1 MSKKNPRSFSF
12 MPLTIRL
19 GTLGGVATPLLLR
32 GTPLPT
38 KRSETFSTAS
48 DNQSSVEISL
58 FIGESQLT
66 RNNYPI
72 GKFHLDGIPLAPK
85 SQPSIV
91 VEFSV
96 DQSCTVKV
104 KANIK
109 DGPRSTEETFIPSQ
123 DLSEDFISKVLA
135 EADSKREA
143 DDAEIRKIEA
153 VNRANTLIVKAEE
166 RLKTKSNPKLSQAIA
181 DLGLALASG
190 DSDNIREKSDVLD
203 STFTTQP
210 YDDIFGS
217 FPFGDI
223 FGTTTTKRVSNKSRK
238 AEPLQKK
245 RPVPPKQDLTST
257 INVRSLGKIFGGGTF
272 TLNPQLCFVLMP
284 FTDKFKPIYDDHI
297 KPNVIKAGLQ
307 CERAD
312 DIRGTNLITW
322 DIWEKIN
329 RARFLIAE
337 LTDRNPN
344 VFYELGLA
352 HALSKDV
359 ILLTQSMEFVPF
371 DLKSLRCIPY
381 EFTPRGMQSL
391 EKNLSATIAGLMK
404 IG

>member
-1 MSKKNPRSFSF
+1 MFEKNSYSFSF
-12 MPLTIRL
+12 LPLTIRL
-19 GTLGGVATPLLLR
+19 ETLGGVATPLLLR

-38 KRSETFSTAS
+38 KRSDTFTTAS

-58 FIGESQLT
+58 FIGESELT
-66 RNNYPI
+66 RNDNLL
-72 GKFHLDGIPLAPK
+72 GKFLLDGIPPAPK
-85 SQPSIV
+85 AQPQIV

-96 DQSCTVKV
+96 DQSCAVTVKASV
-104 KANIK
+104 IG
-109 DGPRSTEETFIPSQ
+109 GPNSNEQTFAPLQ
-123 DLSEDFISKVLA
+123 DLSEGFIAKVLA
-135 EADSKREA
+135 AADSTRESDEA
-143 DDAEIRKIEA
+143 ALRQIEA
-153 VNRANTLIVKAEE
+153 VNRANTLISKAEE
-166 RLKTKSNPKLSQAIA
+166 QLKTAANSKLSQAIA

-190 DSDNIREKSDVLD
+190 DSDAIREKSDVLN
-203 STFTTQP
+203 SAITTP
-210 YDDIFGS
+210 SFNDIFGS
-217 FPFGDI
+217 FGDI
-223 FGTTTTKRVSNKSRK
+223 FRTSTANRESPLTRKS
-238 AEPLQKK
+238 EPAPRK
-245 RPVPPKQDLTST
+245 RPMPPIQDIAST
-257 INVRSLGKIFGGGTF
+257 TNIRPLGKVFGGGTF

-284 FTDKFKPIYDDHI
+284 FADKFKPIYDDHI
-297 KPNVIKAGLQ
+297 KPNVLKAGLQ

-381 EFTPRGMQSL
+381 EFTPRGMLSL
-391 EKNLSATIAGLMK
+391 EKDLSGTIAALMK